1 MLAFPLNT
9 GELDYL
15 VPIVLPNEIPFTRFG
30 NAAFSG
36 KFFSGTSINK
46 KYEQTSQT
54 FAGDGL

>member
-1 MLAFPLNT
+1 MLTFPLNT

-36 KFFSGTSINK
+36 KFFSGTPINK
-46 KYEQTSQT
+46 
-54 FAGDGL
+54 